1 MCSQDIE
8 LVVRMLIAVI
18 SGAIIGSERQLVHRP
33 AGLRTHILVC
43 LGSCIFTIVSTE
55 FATDPARIAAGV
67 VTGIGFIG
75 AGTILAERN
84 KDREMVLG
92 VTTAASLWT
101 TAAIGVLIG
110 IGKIFL
116 ALSATAIV
124 FFVLWIRVIE
134 RRLFKE
140 KV

>member
-75 AGTILAERN
+75 AGTILAERD
-84 KDREMVLG
+84 KDREIVLG